1 MNNNNSNDLK
11 PWAVFK
17 HRDYTFLW
25 SGLAFQSIT
34 MVLRLLISQQWIY
47 DQTGSIVKVGAL
59 GAIQLIQLPLAL
71 YGGTLADRVNRKKL
85 MVMTQSVVFISLAI
99 LAYLA
104 YSEKLEVWH
113 IWAVTFAC
121 TIVQMLGN
129 AARPAMLPRVIPRE
143 LLPHGVTVQVST
155 RQIAMVIAPLL
166 FGIVYETYGA
176 SGAFFIAST
185 TAFCSILSPA
195 LIKASGEPNVEENR
209 KGTISSLVEGLGFV
223 KRHRLLP
230 GLYLLDIGVVIFSF
244 YRELFPVFA
253 DKLYGMGAEGTAML
267 ASADSI
273 GGIIGTLII
282 FYMNKWPRKGFIVL
296 VGTLMYAILLI
307 LFGINPIFIV
317 GLIIIALLGLLDSI
331 SMVMRQ
337 TLVQLTTPDQL
348 LGRASSVH
356 SFAAMGANHLGT
368 VQVTLVSSIIG
379 ASYTMVMGGFI
390 SIFVVAGIWYFMPN
404 IGKYRYDPE
413 NPLEK

>member
-1 MNNNNSNDLK
+1 MNDNLSNNLK

-34 MVLRLLISQQWIY
+34 MVLRLLISAQWLY
-47 DQTGSIVKVGAL
+47 DETKSPIWVGAL
-59 GAIQLIQLPLAL
+59 GGIQLLQLPLAL

-85 MVMTQSVVFISLAI
+85 MIITQGVVFISLASLTF
-99 LAYLA
+99 LAASDVL
-104 YSEKLEVWH
+104 KVWH
-113 IWAVTFAC
+113 IFVVTGSC

-129 AARPAMLPRVIPRE
+129 SARPAMLPRVIPRE
-143 LLPHGVTVQVST
+143 LLPHGVTVQVAT
-155 RQIAMVIAPLL
+155 RQIAMVFAPIL
-166 FGIVYETYGA
+166 FGIVYETSGVA
-176 SGAFFIAST
+176 GAFFIASI
-185 TAFCSILSPA
+185 TAFLSILSPA
-195 LIKASGEPNVEENR
+195 LIRASGEPNFEENR

-244 YRELFPVFA
+244 YRELLPVFA
-253 DKLYGMGAEGTAML
+253 DQLFGMGAQGTAWL
-267 ASADSI
+267 AAADSV
-273 GGIIGTLII
+273 GGIIGTLLV
-282 FYMNKWPRKGFIVL
+282 FYMSRWPRKGFIVL
-296 VGTLMYAILLI
+296 VGTSMYAILLI
-307 LFGINPIFIV
+307 LFGINTIFIL
-317 GLIIIALLGLLDSI
+317 GLVIIGFLGLLDSI

-368 VQVTLVSSIIG
+368 LEVGIVSSFVG
-379 ASYTMVMGGFI
+379 AGFTMVIGGFV
-390 SIFVVAGIWYFMPN
+390 SVFVVIGIWYFIPN
-404 IGKYRYDPE
+404 ISIYRYDPE